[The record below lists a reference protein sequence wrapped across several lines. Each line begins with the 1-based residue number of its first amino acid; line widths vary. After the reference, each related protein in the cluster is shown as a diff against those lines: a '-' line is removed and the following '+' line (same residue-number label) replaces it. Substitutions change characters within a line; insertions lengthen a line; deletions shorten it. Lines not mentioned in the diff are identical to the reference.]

1 MFETITYPVD
11 GGLIVTGTAMA
22 MVLRFAAALMNGP
35 LHLIWDDHDEVGT
48 VLVNRIRFADA
59 TCATVAFTVEAFCD
73 GGYRASSGRSIPM
86 KAYTVGDEFD
96 VTVVA
101 DRPMSL
107 EVLY

>member
-73 GGYRASSGRSIPM
+73 GGY
-86 KAYTVGDEFD
+86 TVGDEFD